1 MSKDENGYKPYGP
14 VEPITVTGQY
24 PNATITYY
32 DIYKD
37 DTDSR
42 KDTSNK
48 VQFLQDAI
56 LKQNLLHYWSQL
68 AYQIFKSNSKIYFDH
83 AGNGWDKDFGEDHY
97 MDLIYHLQ
105 NTTSDKK
112 VKSTGLTYCKN
123 LNDVQKAAD
132 SSIADFID
140 RKVKADDFKKHSPI
154 DELDDDTQRDVFYTL
169 ATIYDRYGGTFQYA
183 YDCFGIAFYDFE
195 LNILSDGT
203 LMHTALGNMTL
214 EEAIEKGSTVPGF
227 SYSASP
233 GKKTTSSVTN
243 GSAQDVA
250 SEQTIK
256 KDMTLTDSNSMT
268 NTKEY
273 SFSEM
278 IGADFEVSK
287 VLPHLKI
294 TARVEFTAG
303 QVLSTAYTETKSVS
317 ETDSQ
322 SASISLSVPA
332 HTEITIEQETTG
344 STVTLSYDCPVSIS
358 YKTALFALCGTFY
371 DDNCLI
377 QSFTTAGYHQRS
389 FISMFGNSSQNAIEN
404 LYSRAVVNKDVPGN
418 DKASATTCGREYD
431 EDDWMNSLDWNSL
444 FKNKSKPKSKNI
456 DESKLSTTEE
466 LVTQLTK
473 NAPMS
478 PTGGTLA
485 SEATSIH
492 STVYDAVA
500 LYHLKRIKT
509 MDGTVEYNIGLGD
522 IIYASNIGL
531 QGFNEQGVLYYGFS
545 SDKGHWSLVDEDD
558 NELEDDSIA
567 VLETDPASGIVTV
580 KGKGAG
586 TAYMKY
592 WIDEGAYLAK
602 DGVMATNSNIS
613 TARIKVI
620 VHDTKL
626 DGTIKVKGSV
636 TAYADDEPLNLDTL
650 DTITAYVYDETGR
663 EISVPVIWE
672 AQELSSRGITVEHNK
687 LTVTKKGDFHIR
699 AAYEGI
705 HSNWASVTALDHIPL
720 D

>member
-1 MSKDENGYKPYGP
+1 M
-14 VEPITVTGQY
+14 
-24 PNATITYY
+24 
-32 DIYKD
+32 
-37 DTDSR
+37 
-42 KDTSNK
+42 
-48 VQFLQDAI
+48 
-56 LKQNLLHYWSQL
+56 
-68 AYQIFKSNSKIYFDH
+68 
-83 AGNGWDKDFGEDHY
+83 
-97 MDLIYHLQ
+97 Q

-123 LNDVQKAAD
+123 LKDVQKAAD

-377 QSFTTAGYHQRS
+377 QSFTTLDTTSGHLSACLATAVKMQLRTCIAGRS
-389 FISMFGNSSQNAIEN
+389 S
-404 LYSRAVVNKDVPGN
+404 
-418 DKASATTCGREYD
+418 
-431 EDDWMNSLDWNSL
+431 
-444 FKNKSKPKSKNI
+444 
-456 DESKLSTTEE
+456 
-466 LVTQLTK
+466 
-473 NAPMS
+473 
-478 PTGGTLA
+478 
-485 SEATSIH
+485 
-492 STVYDAVA
+492 
-500 LYHLKRIKT
+500 IKT
-509 MDGTVEYNIGLGD
+509 YPETTKPPPQPVEGSMTRMIG
-522 IIYASNIGL
+522 
-531 QGFNEQGVLYYGFS
+531 
-545 SDKGHWSLVDEDD
+545 
-558 NELEDDSIA
+558 
-567 VLETDPASGIVTV
+567 
-580 KGKGAG
+580 
-586 TAYMKY
+586 
-592 WIDEGAYLAK
+592 
-602 DGVMATNSNIS
+602 
-613 TARIKVI
+613 
-620 VHDTKL
+620 
-626 DGTIKVKGSV
+626 
-636 TAYADDEPLNLDTL
+636 
-650 DTITAYVYDETGR
+650 
-663 EISVPVIWE
+663 
-672 AQELSSRGITVEHNK
+672 
-687 LTVTKKGDFHIR
+687 
-699 AAYEGI
+699 
-705 HSNWASVTALDHIPL
+705 
-720 D
+720 

>member
-1 MSKDENGYKPYGP
+1 
-14 VEPITVTGQY
+14 
-24 PNATITYY
+24 
-32 DIYKD
+32 
-37 DTDSR
+37 
-42 KDTSNK
+42 
-48 VQFLQDAI
+48 
-56 LKQNLLHYWSQL
+56 
-68 AYQIFKSNSKIYFDH
+68 
-83 AGNGWDKDFGEDHY
+83 
-97 MDLIYHLQ
+97 
-105 NTTSDKK
+105 
-112 VKSTGLTYCKN
+112 
-123 LNDVQKAAD
+123 
-132 SSIADFID
+132 
-140 RKVKADDFKKHSPI
+140 
-154 DELDDDTQRDVFYTL
+154 
-169 ATIYDRYGGTFQYA
+169 
-183 YDCFGIAFYDFE
+183 
-195 LNILSDGT
+195 
-203 LMHTALGNMTL
+203 
-214 EEAIEKGSTVPGF
+214 
-227 SYSASP
+227 
-233 GKKTTSSVTN
+233 
-243 GSAQDVA
+243 
-250 SEQTIK
+250 
-256 KDMTLTDSNSMT
+256 
-268 NTKEY
+268 
-273 SFSEM
+273 
-278 IGADFEVSK
+278 
-287 VLPHLKI
+287 
-294 TARVEFTAG
+294 
-303 QVLSTAYTETKSVS
+303 
-317 ETDSQ
+317 
-322 SASISLSVPA
+322 
-332 HTEITIEQETTG
+332 
-344 STVTLSYDCPVSIS
+344 
-358 YKTALFALCGTFY
+358 
-371 DDNCLI
+371 
-377 QSFTTAGYHQRS
+377 
-389 FISMFGNSSQNAIEN
+389 MFGNGSQNAIEN

-545 SDKGHWSLVDEDD
+545 SDKGRWSLVDEDD

-687 LTVTKKGDFHIR
+687 LTVTKKRRFP
-699 AAYEGI
+699 
-705 HSNWASVTALDHIPL
+705 HSGGL
-720 D
+720 